1 MILSKQLVLFL
12 NIVHTSM
19 KQCMVNDFKQSGFN
33 LTPEQFLVMDTLW
46 DEGVLT
52 QQQIADITLRDK
64 NSIVKLIDGLE
75 SRKLV
80 TRVSNP
86 DDRRQNLIKVTDYS
100 RSIKDKVTKVAM
112 DSVQKIIRGL
122 AQPDLEAFVR
132 MLSKMELN
140 IDPKVDLMAMATK
153 YPTNKQ

>member
-19 KQCMVNDFKQSGFN
+19 KQYMVNDFKQSGFN

>member
-1 MILSKQLVLFL
+1 
-12 NIVHTSM
+12 
-19 KQCMVNDFKQSGFN
+19 
-33 LTPEQFLVMDTLW
+33 MDTLW

>member
-1 MILSKQLVLFL
+1 MILSKQLVLFM

-19 KQCMVNDFKQSGFN
+19 KQCMVDDFKNSGFN

-75 SRKLV
+75 GRKLV

-86 DDRRQNLIKVTDYS
+86 ADRRQNLIKVTDYS
-100 RSIKDKVTKVAM
+100 RTIKKKVTGVAM
-112 DSVQKIIRGL
+112 RSVEKIIL
-122 AQPDLEAFVR
+122 DLPVEDLKNFVR

-140 IDPKVDLMAMATK
+140 IDPKVDLLAMATK
-153 YPTNKQ
+153 YPTKKH